1 MIQVIEILIVST
13 CLIPLIYFYSVI
25 FVNGYYDL
33 YRLYLSIKTNIKKY
47 LLIYISKISLLI
59 LSIAFT
65 IALGY
70 VYGLIFAI
78 LNTVLSLLIIPKSFI
93 KVTRRFLFQNLISD
107 FIVTCLTV
115 LSLTIKSEIGYVFL
129 VPEVLIVSSV
139 ILSYYVNYPIEEII
153 RTYYLKK
160 ARNKIKQA
168 NNLKIIGI
176 TGSYGKTTV
185 KNFLAEFLSN
195 KCVLVS
201 PGNVNTSMGL
211 TKFIN
216 NCLTPFDEYLVV
228 EIGVDKL
235 NGMKKYKR
243 LLNLDYAVIT
253 SVGPQH
259 LLTLKSIENVYK
271 VKTDIAYLLKKDG
284 TLFYNSD
291 SVSYS
296 KKFNG
301 LKTVSFSSNDYKII
315 SKNGEPAI
323 VNFDD
328 ISIKTRLH
336 FDSSVLNAYCAY
348 EIAKTIGV
356 NKKTLI
362 PKFER
367 LEEISRRKKIIK
379 KGNKIWIDD
388 SYNIN
393 FNSAKESIDYALK
406 LQGKKC
412 CITAGL
418 VELGKDK
425 KVYLTK
431 FGEILAKLDS
441 IFIMNNDFSG
451 DMLNGYLSNGGNIKN
466 VIKES
471 KFDKVL
477 NMCSNF
483 DVILVLP
490 IGDKY
495 NLI

>member
-1 MIQVIEILIVST
+1 M
-13 CLIPLIYFYSVI
+13 
-25 FVNGYYDL
+25 
-33 YRLYLSIKTNIKKY
+33 R
-47 LLIYISKISLLI
+47 
-59 LSIAFT
+59 
-65 IALGY
+65 
-70 VYGLIFAI
+70 
-78 LNTVLSLLIIPKSFI
+78 
-93 KVTRRFLFQNLISD
+93 
-107 FIVTCLTV
+107 
-115 LSLTIKSEIGYVFL
+115 
-129 VPEVLIVSSV
+129 
-139 ILSYYVNYPIEEII
+139 
-153 RTYYLKK
+153 
-160 ARNKIKQA
+160 
-168 NNLKIIGI
+168 
-176 TGSYGKTTV
+176 
-185 KNFLAEFLSN
+185 
-195 KCVLVS
+195 
-201 PGNVNTSMGL
+201 
-211 TKFIN
+211 
-216 NCLTPFDEYLVV
+216 
-228 EIGVDKL
+228 
-235 NGMKKYKR
+235 
-243 LLNLDYAVIT
+243 
-253 SVGPQH
+253 
-259 LLTLKSIENVYK
+259 
-271 VKTDIAYLLKKDG
+271 
-284 TLFYNSD
+284 
-291 SVSYS
+291 
-296 KKFNG
+296 
-301 LKTVSFSSNDYKII
+301 
-315 SKNGEPAI
+315 
-323 VNFDD
+323 
-328 ISIKTRLH
+328 
-336 FDSSVLNAYCAY
+336 
-348 EIAKTIGV
+348 IAKTIGV